1 MCKPD
6 IPKVKSAMPS
16 APALPDKGPEELVVK
31 KDKSTTR
38 RGNPLRIDLATTNA
52 VGTAGANV

>member
-6 IPKVKSAMPS
+6 IPKVKTAMPS

-31 KDKSTTR
+31 KDKSTK

-52 VGTAGANV
+52 KGTAGVNV